1 MSLTKKLLGSFGAML
16 GLVLLLGAG
25 GLLITRDLSGDLERA
40 ANVTARQQYLA
51 GQVSADAAELA
62 SLERGTV
69 LAAMLADGTHQVA
82 YQQAFGEHAA
92 SLGNALSE
100 LRKMADTSEAAARLQ
115 SLEQEASLVA
125 QAHEQLRQAMA
136 SQQMDAGM
144 VIFAQK
150 VQPTLE
156 EIGRQAVSL
165 VEQQTRD
172 LASASAVSSAKSAR
186 STMVTIALL
195 LLGLGVGAAVLLL
208 VRQAGAALKDLA
220 TRMSDSAERVSGAA
234 SLVSGSSQS
243 LASGASQQAAS
254 LEETSASTEEITSI
268 TRKNAD
274 HALQVAGLMQQSADG
289 AVAVNQS
296 LDRMVEQMKEIG
308 NSSNKIAR
316 IIKVI
321 DEIAFQT
328 NILALNAAV
337 EAARAGEA
345 GLGFAVVADEVR
357 NLAQR
362 CAQAARDT
370 AGLIEDSIVTSRDGN
385 ARLDQMASNVRG
397 MTESATQVK
406 SLVDEVNMGSQEQ
419 ARGMEQ
425 IARAIAQMEQV
436 TQRTAASAEESAS
449 AGTDLNSH
457 ANALRSWCTRCVT
470 WWERSREEPDARAGM
485 GAGRNPAQSRIRLH
499 LYAIDFDRVAVHSAR
514 DGDFMAGVGNDF
526 VLVGNLVYLAVAHEN
541 GRGSTLDAA
550 RCTGSM
556 VVTRAMIFL
565 LARTCRIR
573 DVARPI
579 GSHRTNR
586 TKRKHRQYF
595 LHNAP
600 LRLEFFPVT
609 NDYTPHHGRAA
620 TPYVVRKI
628 TLVNNSAGFGNAPY
642 YSAHSIKQVFSP
654 LRFAVAQHAHQVP
667 AGMQAERP
675 RLPQQLHA
683 RFLRS
688 PAAFAIVAEVAARHQ
703 VFPGRFAGAR
713 PRNHV
718 IQGQFAGR
726 HRAVAI
732 LAGVPVAHQNILA
745 RERPRLPRNP
755 AIFQQADHARQAD

>member
-1 MSLTKKLLGSFGAML
+1 
-16 GLVLLLGAG
+16 
-25 GLLITRDLSGDLERA
+25 
-40 ANVTARQQYLA
+40 
-51 GQVSADAAELA
+51 
-62 SLERGTV
+62 
-69 LAAMLADGTHQVA
+69 
-82 YQQAFGEHAA
+82 
-92 SLGNALSE
+92 
-100 LRKMADTSEAAARLQ
+100 MADTTEAAARLQ

-125 QAHEQLRQAMA
+125 QAHDQLRQALA

-150 VQPTLE
+150 VQPSLE

-186 STMVTIALL
+186 STMVTIGLL
-195 LLGLGVGAAVLLL
+195 LLGLGVAAAVLLL
-208 VRQAGAALKDLA
+208 VRHAAAALKDLA
-220 TRMSDSAERVSGAA
+220 ARMSDSAEKVSGAA

-296 LDRMVEQMKEIG
+296 LDRMVEQMREIG

-397 MTESATQVK
+397 MTESAVQVK

-425 IARAIAQMEQV
+425 ISRAIIQMEQV

-457 ANALRSWCTRCVT
+457 ANALR
-470 WWERSREEPDARAGM
+470 A
-485 GAGRNPAQSRIRLH
+485 
-499 LYAIDFDRVAVHSAR
+499 
-514 DGDFMAGVGNDF
+514 
-526 VLVGNLVYLAVAHEN
+526 
-541 GRGSTLDAA
+541 
-550 RCTGSM
+550 
-556 VVTRAMIFL
+556 
-565 LARTCRIR
+565 
-573 DVARPI
+573 
-579 GSHRTNR
+579 
-586 TKRKHRQYF
+586 
-595 LHNAP
+595 
-600 LRLEFFPVT
+600 
-609 NDYTPHHGRAA
+609 
-620 TPYVVRKI
+620 
-628 TLVNNSAGFGNAPY
+628 LVNEMRDMVG
-642 YSAHSIKQVFSP
+642 
-654 LRFAVAQHAHQVP
+654 
-667 AGMQAERP
+667 AE
-675 RLPQQLHA
+675 
-683 RFLRS
+683 
-688 PAAFAIVAEVAARHQ
+688 
-703 VFPGRFAGAR
+703 
-713 PRNHV
+713 
-718 IQGQFAGR
+718 
-726 HRAVAI
+726 
-732 LAGVPVAHQNILA
+732 
-745 RERPRLPRNP
+745 
-755 AIFQQADHARQAD
+755 